1 MRRRVFHPACLND
14 FETMGSASPA
24 SVRRPSCLE
33 GGEGRGL
40 RRTLDGRIGDHF
52 LREIAMTPKTASGAV
67 AVQMNAQAS
76 EDGATRVGEDGR
88 RHRITD
94 RALIRTVRRANG
106 GLKRVFDA
114 VVAGAGLVALAPF
127 LAVVWALVKL
137 SDGGPAFFGH
147 VRVGRYGRPFTCWK
161 FRTMVQNGDEVLARH
176 LAANPAAAEEWKAAQ
191 KLRKDPRV
199 TAIGAFLRITSLDEL
214 PQLWNVLVG
223 EMSLVGP
230 RPVTRTE
237 LERYAKDRKFYLLV
251 RPGLTGLWQVSGRNR
266 TSYARRVALDRHYVQ
281 TWSFLGDLWIML
293 KTVVVLA
300 RRDGC

>member
-1 MRRRVFHPACLND
+1 M
-14 FETMGSASPA
+14 SPK
-24 SVRRPSCLE
+24 SV
-33 GGEGRGL
+33 
-40 RRTLDGRIGDHF
+40 
-52 LREIAMTPKTASGAV
+52 SGAV
-67 AVQMNAQAS
+67 AVELKAQAS
-76 EDGATRVGEDGR
+76 KSGSVGMGDDAR

-94 RALIRTVRRANG
+94 RALIRTVKRANG
-106 GLKRVFDA
+106 GLKRAFDA
-114 VVAGAGLVALAPF
+114 AVAGAGLVALAPF

-161 FRTMVQNGDEVLARH
+161 FRTMVPNGDEVLARH
-176 LAANPAAAEEWKAAQ
+176 LTANPAVAEEWKAAQ

-214 PQLWNVLVG
+214 PQLWNVLIG

-281 TWSFLGDLWIML
+281 TWSFLGDVRILL